1 MSATNERNKKVS
13 SILDSIYANAIND
26 DYLVD
31 ESKYS
36 NSLNKLFTTSA
47 WGFREILLVVIIRFI
62 IQSLCGLI

>member
-31 ESKYS
+31 ESKYR
-36 NSLNKLFTTSA
+36 A
-47 WGFREILLVVIIRFI
+47 IH
-62 IQSLCGLI
+62 